1 MRSNS
6 PLHKTEPGAMAYE
19 HSFDAR
25 VRDVSKPALAHR
37 NDIHA
42 EREGVIHLL
51 FPDANTCA
59 HSRSSRPMA
68 RASWRRPSTFPC
80 QASDAGIANNMSDPL
95 LLTD

>member
-25 VRDVSKPALAHR
+25 VRLVSKPALAHR

-51 FPDANTCA
+51 FPDAILVDAPCRCVGSIRYCLRPSKTA
-59 HSRSSRPMA
+59 WVATSRP
-68 RASWRRPSTFPC
+68 
-80 QASDAGIANNMSDPL
+80 
-95 LLTD
+95 

>member
-68 RASWRRPSTFPC
+68 RAS
-80 QASDAGIANNMSDPL
+80 
-95 LLTD
+95 